1 MYFYTSIIINLI
13 ICLYVAAQGTLQPQ
27 ILADEKFVSLGNNI
41 KTDIDGYLHLDDKG
55 ILRSFDNNN
64 KVIDYKLLSAEDFTL
79 INRKY
84 SPETEKDRAAFWEN
98 NISSIEENE
107 IWNPSEHMMAAI
119 LSGRSMSESESSN
132 SKSEKPNLLALNV
145 HEKIHGVLIVLVKQD
160 QLGVGIVHSDLASI
174 ARVLVISSTS

>member
-1 MYFYTSIIINLI
+1 M
-13 ICLYVAAQGTLQPQ
+13 
-27 ILADEKFVSLGNNI
+27 
-41 KTDIDGYLHLDDKG
+41 
-55 ILRSFDNNN
+55 
-64 KVIDYKLLSAEDFTL
+64 IDYKLLSAEDFTL

-132 SKSEKPNLLALNV
+132 SKSEKPNLLARKIMCSIYDCRLNS
-145 HEKIHGVLIVLVKQD
+145 ECPRKDPRCLNC
-160 QLGVGIVHSDLASI
+160 VGQTGPTWRGHCAL
-174 ARVLVISSTS
+174 

>member
-132 SKSEKPNLLALNV
+132 SKSEKPNLLARKIMCSIYDCRLNS
-145 HEKIHGVLIVLVKQD
+145 ECPRKDPRCLNC
-160 QLGVGIVHSDLASI
+160 VGQTGPTWRGHCAL
-174 ARVLVISSTS
+174 